1 MTLLFA
7 FLVALSLTS
16 VIVPPLMKLAT
27 RLGLVDIPDARKIHS
42 SPIPLCGGIAV
53 AAGALAPIL
62 AWSEAEPGFV
72 VSLLAVGLVLLTGA
86 IDDARPLPPVARL
99 AAQAVAVALVLWA
112 GVRFGAVP
120 LAGLDVAPWW
130 LAGPATALLILANTN
145 AVNLA
150 DGLDGLAGGLVVPT
164 LLAIALLASQGDGGA
179 TAIVSAALIGG
190 VLGFLRFNTY
200 PASVFL
206 GDAGSTF
213 LGFAAAV
220 LAIQLVQTC
229 NPALNPAI
237 VPLLLGVPLLDT
249 VYAILRRLAAGQPLF
264 GADRRHLH
272 HQLLGLGLSQPAVVA
287 ALYLLQGAMVLMAVL
302 CRYESDMILLGA
314 FALIALAVIVP
325 LATISIAARQG
336 AAVAAAA
343 GGQAGARAL
352 ERRNLWLRRRAWL
365 PQRALAVVKFGVAG
379 LVVTGALM
387 PIAIPTDVAV
397 VAMATAGLCLAMLM
411 VLPPRSLAVRRLVIY
426 AAAGFAAYLV
436 VAWITA
442 ADRPLLGWAVGLYLA
457 ALAAVLLVAIR
468 VTRREQFRVTPQDL
482 LVLFLA
488 FAIPNFSAE
497 ALAQYHLR
505 EVVAIV
511 IVLFYATEFVLAK
524 DRDAR
529 RGLDLAA
536 FLALAVIGVR
546 GFIQG

>member
-1 MTLLFA
+1 M
-7 FLVALSLTS
+7 
-16 VIVPPLMKLAT
+16 I
-27 RLGLVDIPDARKIHS
+27 I
-42 SPIPLCGGIAV
+42 C
-53 AAGALAPIL
+53 
-62 AWSEAEPGFV
+62 
-72 VSLLAVGLVLLTGA
+72 
-86 IDDARPLPPVARL
+86 
-99 AAQAVAVALVLWA
+99 
-112 GVRFGAVP
+112 
-120 LAGLDVAPWW
+120 
-130 LAGPATALLILANTN
+130 
-145 AVNLA
+145 
-150 DGLDGLAGGLVVPT
+150 
-164 LLAIALLASQGDGGA
+164 
-179 TAIVSAALIGG
+179 AALIGG

-213 LGFAAAV
+213 LGFTAAV
-220 LAIQLVQTC
+220 LAIQLVQVC

-249 VYAILRRLAAGQPLF
+249 VYAILRRLVAGQALF
-264 GADRRHLH
+264 AADRRHLH

-287 ALYLLQGAMVLMAVL
+287 VLYLLQGAMVLVAVL
-302 CRYESDMILLGA
+302 FRYESDLVLLGA

-325 LATISIAARQG
+325 LATISIAGRQ
-336 AAVAAAA
+336 AAA
-343 GGQAGARAL
+343 GGETGAGRL
-352 ERRNLWLRRRAWL
+352 ERRNLWLRRRSWL
-365 PQRALAVVKFGVAG
+365 PQSALAAVKFGVAG
-379 LVVTGALM
+379 LVVTGSLM
-387 PIAIPTDVAV
+387 PAAIPTDVAV
-397 VAMATAGLCLAMLM
+397 VAIATAGLCLAMLM

-436 VAWITA
+436 VASTTA
-442 ADRPLLGWAVGLYLA
+442 AGMPVLAWVVGVYLA
-457 ALAAVLLVAIR
+457 ALAGVLLVAIR

>member
-1 MTLLFA
+1 L
-7 FLVALSLTS
+7 
-16 VIVPPLMKLAT
+16 
-27 RLGLVDIPDARKIHS
+27 
-42 SPIPLCGGIAV
+42 
-53 AAGALAPIL
+53 PIL
-62 AWSEAEPGFV
+62 AWSDAEPGFAM
-72 VSLLAVGLVLLTGA
+72 SLLAVGLVLVTGA
-86 IDDARPLPPVARL
+86 VDDARPLPPVVRL
-99 AAQAVAVALVLWA
+99 VAQAFAVALVLWA

-164 LLAIALLASQGDGGA
+164 LLAIALLASQGNGGA
-179 TAIVSAALIGG
+179 TAIVCAALIGG

-213 LGFAAAV
+213 LGFTAAV
-220 LAIQLVQTC
+220 LAIQLVQAC

-249 VYAILRRLAAGQPLF
+249 VYAILRRLVAGQALF
-264 GADRRHLH
+264 AADRRHLH

-287 ALYLLQGAMVLMAVL
+287 VLYLLQGAMVLVAVL
-302 CRYESDMILLGA
+302 FRYESDLVLLGA
-314 FALIALAVIVP
+314 FALIALAAIVP
-325 LATISIAARQG
+325 LATISIAGRPTLAPG
-336 AAVAAAA
+336 GPASGAAAA
-343 GGQAGARAL
+343 QGL
-352 ERRNLWLRRRAWL
+352 ERRNLWLRRRSWL
-365 PQRALAVVKFGVAG
+365 PQGALSAVKFGVAG
-379 LVVTGALM
+379 LIVTGSLM
-387 PIAIPTDVAV
+387 PAAIPTDVAV
-397 VAMATAGLCLAMLM
+397 VAIAIAGLCLAMAM

-436 VAWITA
+436 VASTTA
-442 ADRPLLGWAVGLYLA
+442 AGKPVLGWVVGVYLA
-457 ALAAVLLVAIR
+457 ALAGVLLVAIR
-468 VTRREQFRVTPQDL
+468 VTRREQFRVTPQDI

-529 RGLDLAA
+529 RGLDLTA

>member
-1 MTLLFA
+1 L
-7 FLVALSLTS
+7 
-16 VIVPPLMKLAT
+16 
-27 RLGLVDIPDARKIHS
+27 RGPD
-42 SPIPLCGGIAV
+42 
-53 AAGALAPIL
+53 
-62 AWSEAEPGFV
+62 
-72 VSLLAVGLVLLTGA
+72 
-86 IDDARPLPPVARL
+86 
-99 AAQAVAVALVLWA
+99 
-112 GVRFGAVP
+112 
-120 LAGLDVAPWW
+120 
-130 LAGPATALLILANTN
+130 
-145 AVNLA
+145 
-150 DGLDGLAGGLVVPT
+150 
-164 LLAIALLASQGDGGA
+164 
-179 TAIVSAALIGG
+179 GG

-213 LGFAAAV
+213 LGFTAAL

-249 VYAILRRLAAGQPLF
+249 VYAVLRRLVAGQPLF
-264 GADRRHLH
+264 APDRRHLH

-287 ALYLLQGAMVLMAVL
+287 VLYLLQGAMVLMAVL
-302 CRYESDMILLGA
+302 LRYESDATLLGA

-325 LATISIAARQG
+325 LATISIAARRG
-336 AAVAAAA
+336 S
-343 GGQAGARAL
+343 GNGGARRL

-365 PQRALAVVKFGVAG
+365 PQGALAAVKFGVAG
-379 LVVTGALM
+379 LVVAGSLM
-387 PIAIPTDVAV
+387 PTAVPADVAV
-397 VAMATAGLCLAMLM
+397 AAISTAGLCLAMLM

-426 AAAGFAAYLV
+426 AAAGLAAYLV
-436 VAWITA
+436 VASTA
-442 ADRPLLGWAVGLYLA
+442 AAGRPVLGWVVGVYLA
-457 ALAAVLLVAIR
+457 ALAGVLMLAIR
-468 VTRREQFRVTPQDL
+468 VTRREHFRVTPQDL

-488 FAIPNFSAE
+488 FSIPNFSAE

-536 FLALAVIGVR
+536 FLALAVIGLR